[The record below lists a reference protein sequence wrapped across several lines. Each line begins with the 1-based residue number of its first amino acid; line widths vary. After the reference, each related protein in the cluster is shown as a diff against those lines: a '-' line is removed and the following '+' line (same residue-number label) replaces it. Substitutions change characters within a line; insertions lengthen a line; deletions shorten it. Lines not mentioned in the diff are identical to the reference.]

1 MKIIVDAMGGD
12 LGSAEVVKGALNAAK
27 TFGNE
32 LILVGDRD
40 EIQKAMSEYPEEISG
55 VQIVHA
61 DDVIKM
67 TDDPMSV
74 RTMPNS
80 SMRVAI
86 DLLAKGEGDALVSC
100 GNTGA
105 LQTGATLYAKRIK
118 GIHRAAIGAIMPMTC
133 PVLLLDSG
141 ANVTVTPEYLY
152 QFAVMGSIYMEKLY
166 SLKSARVGL
175 LNIGAEE
182 KKGTPLQT
190 ETYKLLSESKNI
202 NFVGNIEGKDI
213 PFGKCDVVITDGYTG
228 NICLKS
234 TEGAVAYLIG
244 ILKNIF
250 KKSLR
255 GKIAYLLIRKEMAG
269 LKVQMDVKAHGGA
282 PILGISHPVIKAH
295 GNSDARAIESAIKQA
310 ITFSNAEII
319 DEITKKLSE
328 HESGD

>member
-133 PVLLLDSG
+133 PILLLDSG

-190 ETYKLLSESKNI
+190 ETYKLLSKSKNI

-255 GKIAYLLIRKEMAG
+255 GKIAYLLIRKEMAE

-328 HESGD
+328 RESGD